1 MEGQSIR
8 ATAPRGFTLVETLIV
23 LAVLALLSS
32 LGWPALRGMLGK
44 GELREAAKQ
53 VRVALVKARLGAIES
68 GVAQSFRY
76 LPGTERF
83 EVVSLPTSLDEE
95 KRPSPSR
102 FRQRLSEDEPIQ
114 GFLPQGVIFEENDPR
129 VAAQA
134 SPRPLAAV
142 ERPIA
147 GVERRIAGVERQV
160 SPLPPAG
167 EGPGVRG
174 RDDANWSIPIVFFPN
189 GRSSNA
195 RIRLAGPRGL
205 SVEVTLRGTN
215 GATRIGPLERR
226 EERP

>member
-1 MEGQSIR
+1 MEGQSNR
-8 ATAPRGFTLVETLIV
+8 VTAPRGFTLVETLIV

-32 LGWPALRGMLGK
+32 LSWPAVRGMLGK

-142 ERPIA
+142 ER
-147 GVERRIAGVERQV
+147 QV
-160 SPLPPAG
+160 SPLPSAG

-174 RDDANWSIPIVFFPN
+174 RDDANWSTPIVFFPN

-215 GATRIGPLERR
+215 GATRVGPLERR

>member
-1 MEGQSIR
+1 MEGQSNR
-8 ATAPRGFTLVETLIV
+8 ATAPRGFTLVEMLIV

-32 LGWPALRGMLGK
+32 LSWPAVRGMLGK

-76 LPGTERF
+76 LPGSERF
-83 EVVSLPTSLDEE
+83 EVVPLPTSLDEE

-102 FRQRLSEDEPIQ
+102 FRPRLSENEPIP
-114 GFLPQGVIFEENDPR
+114 GFLPQGVMFEENDPR
-129 VAAQA
+129 VAA
-134 SPRPLAAV
+134 R
-142 ERPIA
+142 
-147 GVERRIAGVERQV
+147 V
-160 SPLPPAG
+160 SPPPQAG

-174 RDDANWSIPIVFFPN
+174 RDDANWSTPIVFFPN

-215 GATRIGPLERR
+215 GATRIGPLEQR
-226 EERP
+226 EEGP

>member
-1 MEGQSIR
+1 MEGQSNR
-8 ATAPRGFTLVETLIV
+8 ATAPRGFTLVEMLIV
-23 LAVLALLSS
+23 LAVLALLSLLS
-32 LGWPALRGMLGK
+32 WPAVRGMLGK

-76 LPGTERF
+76 LPGSERF

-102 FRQRLSEDEPIQ
+102 FRQRLSENEPIQ
-114 GFLPQGVIFEENDPR
+114 GFLPQGVSFEENDPG
-129 VAAQA
+129 VAA
-134 SPRPLAAV
+134 R
-142 ERPIA
+142 
-147 GVERRIAGVERQV
+147 V
-160 SPLPPAG
+160 SPLPQAG

-174 RDDANWSIPIVFFPN
+174 RDDANWSTPIVFFPN